1 MQRVVAWVQ
10 GFAESLGG
18 PGLFIIAFLDS
29 SFLSFPEVCDALIV
43 LLTVRHKERMLYYAL
58 FTTLG
63 SIAGC
68 FALYSV
74 GRRGG
79 EAFLRKRFKQ
89 GHIDRSMAIFRRY
102 GMLAI
107 LVPSLLPPP
116 MPFKIFVLAAGVARV
131 RPFDFLLAVTIGRGL
146 RYFGEGFLA
155 LWYGERALVFIEN
168 NAHIVGLGLG
178 IAVLAGGAVLL
189 WWKKRAALE
198 TPSTPNAQRPTP
210 KASEPP
216 NHP

>member
-1 MQRVVAWVQ
+1 MHRFVAWVQ

-43 LLTVRHKERMLYYAL
+43 LLTVQRRERMLYYAL
-58 FTTLG
+58 VTTLG

-68 FALYSV
+68 YALYRV
-74 GRRGG
+74 GRKGG
-79 EAFLRKRFKQ
+79 EAFLRKRFRAQ
-89 GHIDRSMAIFRRY
+89 HVDRAMDIFRRY
-102 GMLAI
+102 GILAI

-131 RPFDFLLAVTIGRGL
+131 RTVDFLIAVAVGRGL

-155 LWYGERALVFIEN
+155 LWYGEQALTFLRE
-168 NAHIVGLGLG
+168 NAHTVGLWLG
-178 IAVLAGGAVLL
+178 IAILAGGVALL
-189 WWKKRAALE
+189 WWKKTRGR
-198 TPSTPNAQRPTP
+198 N
-210 KASEPP
+210 
-216 NHP
+216 